1 MMRETCFFSL
11 LEHKTIMNNKHV
23 NHQVFTKSCI
33 TLKWFYV
40 TFTFTGNI
48 LVFLSGFDPGENGK
62 CHLPGTNDLEECYM
76 ILDL

>member
-1 MMRETCFFSL
+1 MFFSL
-11 LEHKTIMNNKHV
+11 LEHKTTMNNKHV

-48 LVFLSGFDPGENGK
+48 LIFLSRFDTGENGT